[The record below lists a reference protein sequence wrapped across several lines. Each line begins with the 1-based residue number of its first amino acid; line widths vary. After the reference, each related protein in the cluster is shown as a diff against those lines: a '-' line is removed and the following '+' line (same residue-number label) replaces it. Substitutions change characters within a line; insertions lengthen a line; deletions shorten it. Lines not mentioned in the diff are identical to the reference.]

1 MNTARS
7 EAITELM
14 AHIGGIKRSLQNH
27 SYSCGDGSSLT
38 SGQLSLLFAI
48 KHSHGPISAQD
59 LANRLALTP
68 GAVSQVIDGLIDSG
82 YLNRVPRAD
91 SRRTLDLSLTQI
103 GATKVTAI
111 ERKRHTIIE
120 QATEELTDAEL
131 QTFTSIMQKILLSLQ
146 NERNTEASESK
157 KEV

>member
-1 MNTARS
+1 MNMARS

-14 AHIGGIKRSLQNH
+14 THIGGIKRSLQNH

-48 KHSHGPISAQD
+48 KHHGPISAQD

-68 GAVSQVIDGLIDSG
+68 GAVSQVVDGLLASG

-91 SRRTLDLSLTQI
+91 SRHTLDLSLTPI

-111 ERKRHTIIE
+111 EHKRHAIIE
-120 QATEELTDAEL
+120 QTTEELTDTEL
-131 QTFTSIMQKILLSLQ
+131 QTFASIMQKILLSLQ
-146 NERNTEASESK
+146 NERNTEANESK
-157 KEV
+157 KEI